1 MVVQF
6 LLQHNIYSSNN
17 SYLCIYQD
25 NTSNLAIAHRRS
37 QAPTHTHCMPTDL
50 LDVIFLAVRLVVLN
64 EAGAVFVQ

>member
-6 LLQHNIYSSNN
+6 LLQQKSSNN

-25 NTSNLAIAHRRS
+25 NTSNLNRD
-37 QAPTHTHCMPTDL
+37 PKLPHTHCMPTDL